1 MKYDVFVSYRRSGGG
16 KEYARTITSE
26 LTRMGYNVFL
36 DFKELKDCKFGPQ
49 ILEAIDSSSVFLFV
63 LSEGALDRC
72 VNADDWV
79 RQEVLYAVEKGKH
92 IVPMNVDGAFKA
104 FPTEIPEEIR
114 KALGDEQH
122 SEVMFGQLFEKSVE
136 KMIDE
141 RIEPYVQKSFFRKYR
156 KAIWTACAV
165 VALTVLGFVGFTTLK
180 VERQVKADMDVRDMW
195 MARAEGLAAG
205 EDSLAVA
212 YEYAFKADSLSDTYD
227 GTRFEKRFANTAKEA
242 FSYIS
247 HKRDSVFKECSLG
260 YVVNDRIYRENND
273 LNAKAEAVMYLEKA
287 LSAKED
293 PNLRMWLQILK

>member
-1 MKYDVFVSYRRSGGG
+1 M
-16 KEYARTITSE
+16 
-26 LTRMGYNVFL
+26 
-36 DFKELKDCKFGPQ
+36 ELKDGVFDER
-49 ILEAIDSSSVFLFV
+49 IINAIDEAPVFMFI
-63 LSEGALDRC
+63 LSKRSLDRC

-104 FPTEIPEEIR
+104 FPKDIPEEIR

-180 VERQVKADMDVRDMW
+180 AERQVKADMDVRDMW